1 MKKFIGILTALLT
14 TTTLTA
20 CQSNTTQ
27 NKETTSTKTESTSTS
42 DASNKQKSE
51 TNKET
56 NKETENTQIIGSD
69 EYGYVKVPK
78 NWFRF
83 KDVKGG
89 NDIQYSDGSTY
100 NIVTLNIFR
109 PSQLGISETEY
120 ASIDPIYVANSV
132 LSGQKNTSVFQ
143 KVWGAKSKIGE
154 YDAYVVNSITT
165 SGKYFVTWVFRAND
179 GKIHY
184 ASLEGNEAT
193 IEELLPMIEKS
204 WTLKK

>member
-1 MKKFIGILTALLT
+1 MKKFIGLLMVLLS
-14 TTTLTA
+14 TTTLIA

-27 NKETTSTKTESTSTS
+27 NKETTTKTESTSTS
-42 DASNKQKSE
+42 DTSNKQQSE

-56 NKETENTQIIGSD
+56 EDTQIIGSD

-83 KDVKGG
+83 KDLKGG

-132 LSGQKNTSVFQ
+132 LSGQKNTSAFQ